1 MRRVR
6 LFLGVVT
13 ASIAALGVASTAGAI
28 PRPSWWSVLIVSAI
42 TAAFVVFMDLTEWI
56 RAPKEEDGVAPK
68 EEDGVPI
75 GRRRAYLHA
84 KGGSWYIAAAIF
96 GLIPLMVGIAM
107 WYDNFRAYEYGPPAM
122 GVVEK
127 VNGDGT
133 GSVRFYVDGQPWVF
147 VDEILAYEVG
157 ETAVVAYDPEDPS
170 RYAAVRPHLVDES
183 VQWWFLGVGVLILG
197 LDAFFFVRGKA
208 WRWVE

>member
-68 EEDGVPI
+68 EEGGVPI

-84 KGGSWYIAAAIF
+84 KGGSWYIAAASS
-96 GLIPLMVGIAM
+96 G
-107 WYDNFRAYEYGPPAM
+107 
-122 GVVEK
+122 
-127 VNGDGT
+127 
-133 GSVRFYVDGQPWVF
+133 
-147 VDEILAYEVG
+147 
-157 ETAVVAYDPEDPS
+157 
-170 RYAAVRPHLVDES
+170 
-183 VQWWFLGVGVLILG
+183 
-197 LDAFFFVRGKA
+197 
-208 WRWVE
+208 